1 MKLCTVLKERIDGG
15 IGGASTGYLG
25 KFPAL
30 QSVYNWGY
38 KGYYTGNDQEPQVEL
53 DQDTQ
58 NQLIDQATDLLYSKF
73 PEAIENKKLKRHVL
87 QMLIG
92 KITQGELRDKVEM
105 DAFIKRLK
113 KNGSKFSFR
122 KIQNKSKHFYFFPK
136 DIVNHTS

>member
-58 NQLIDQATDLLYSKF
+58 NQLIDQAIDLLYSKF

-113 KNGSKFSFR
+113 KTKG
-122 KIQNKSKHFYFFPK
+122 
-136 DIVNHTS
+136 VETV